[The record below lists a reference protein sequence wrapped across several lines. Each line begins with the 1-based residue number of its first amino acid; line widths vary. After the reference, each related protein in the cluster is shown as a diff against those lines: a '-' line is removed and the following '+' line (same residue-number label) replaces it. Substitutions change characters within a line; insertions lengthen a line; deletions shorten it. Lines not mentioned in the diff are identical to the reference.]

1 MRLKLL
7 CGSAAALVLSAAA
20 AAAETAAMFNRVA
33 TFPVLANL
41 PADRDAGK
49 ETVAEIVAATADGM
63 TLVYTDSEQEAL
75 GLVDISDPKA
85 PKPAGFVPLDGEPT
99 SVAVVGGKAYVAVNT
114 SESFTAP
121 SGRLAVVDLAGRKVE
136 AACDLGGQPDSVA
149 AAKDGA
155 RLAVV
160 LENERDEELNEG
172 KIPQLPSGAL
182 VVLPLKD
189 GAADCAGLKTV
200 ALAGL
205 ADVAGDDAEA
215 EFADVNEA
223 GEAVVSL
230 QENNH
235 LALVDLAA
243 AAVTAD
249 FSAGTVDLDR
259 IDTEKDKVIRLDSA
273 LKAVP
278 REPDAV
284 HWLDADRFVTA
295 NEGDYEGGGRGF
307 TIFRKDGAVAFES
320 GPALEHLAVRI
331 GHYPE
336 KRAGKKG
343 IEVEGLEV
351 ATFGDD
357 RLIFVGA
364 ERAAFVAVYRD
375 TGGAPEFLQALPTG
389 IGPEGLLA
397 IPERNLLVVANE
409 ADLVEDKGARSTL
422 MIYER
427 GEGPAAYPTVVSADK
442 DGLPIA
448 WGALSGLAADAEKPG
463 RLFAVTDSFYGEARI
478 LEIDANRHPAEI
490 VAAATVAADGKPA
503 ENLDLEG
510 VALAAG
516 GGFWLASEG
525 NPEKE
530 KKHLLVKVAAD
541 GTVEEKIELPEAIAA
556 KAARFGLEGVAVTGA
571 GAEETVWLAVQREW
585 GDDPKG
591 FVKLLAYRPASKE
604 WGVVHYPL
612 DTGEKGWVGLSEL
625 TATAESGLLVV
636 ERDNQIGDAAAVK
649 RLYAVSLAG
658 IVPAKPG
665 ETPPVV
671 QKTLVRDL
679 LGDLKAANGY
689 VLDKVEGFAVDA
701 EGQAFL
707 VTDNDGVDDAAGE
720 TQFLRLGP
728 VALPN

>member
-7 CGSAAALVLSAAA
+7 CGTAAALVLSTATAG
-20 AAAETAAMFNRVA
+20 AETAAMFNRIA
-33 TFPVLANL
+33 TFPILANL
-41 PADRDAGK
+41 PADRDQGK
-49 ETVAEIVAATADGM
+49 ETVAEIVAATEDGM

-75 GLVDISDPKA
+75 GLVDIADAKA

-121 SGRLAVVDLAGRKVE
+121 AGHLAVVDLAGKTVE
-136 AACDLGGQPDSVA
+136 ATCDLGGQPDSVA
-149 AAKDGA
+149 ASRDGA
-155 RLAVV
+155 HLAVV
-160 LENERDEELNEG
+160 LENERDEDLNEG
-172 KIPQLPSGAL
+172 KLPQLPSGSL
-182 VVLPLKD
+182 VVLPLAN
-189 GAADCAGLKTV
+189 GVADCAAMKTV

-205 ADVAGDDAEA
+205 ADVAGEDAEA
-215 EFADVNEA
+215 EFVDVNEA
-223 GEAVVSL
+223 GEAVVTL

-235 LALVDLAA
+235 LAIVALAEGT
-243 AAVTAD
+243 VKAD
-249 FSAGTVDLDR
+249 FTAGTVDLER
-259 IDTEKDKVIRLDSA
+259 IDTEKDKVIRLDGS
-273 LKAVP
+273 LTAVP

-284 HWLDADRFVTA
+284 QWLDADRFVTA
-295 NEGDYEGGGRGF
+295 NEGDYDGGSRGF
-307 TIFRKDGAVAFES
+307 SIFGKDGKVLWDSGVAM
-320 GPALEHLAVRI
+320 EHLAVRI

-343 IEVEGLEV
+343 VEVEGLEV
-351 ATFGDD
+351 GSFGDE

-364 ERAAFVAVYRD
+364 ERASFVAVYRD
-375 TGGAPEFLQALPTG
+375 TGGEPEFVQALATG

-397 IPERNLLVVANE
+397 IPERNLFVVANE
-409 ADLVEDKGARSTL
+409 VDLVEDKGARSSL

-427 GEGPAAYPTVVSADK
+427 GEAPAAYPSLVSADQ

-463 RLFAVTDSFYGEARI
+463 RLFAVTDSYYGEARI
-478 LEIDANRHPAEI
+478 LEIDATREPAEI
-490 VAAATVAADGKPA
+490 VAATLVSEGGKPA

-525 NPEKE
+525 NPAKD

-541 GTVEEKIELPEAIAA
+541 GTVAERIELPEAIAA
-556 KAARFGLEGVAVTGA
+556 QAARFGLEGVTVVGEGEA
-571 GAEETVWLAVQREW
+571 ETVWLAVQREW

-591 FVKLLAYRPASKE
+591 LVKLLAYRPAAKE

-612 DTGEKGWVGLSEL
+612 DKGDKGWVGLSEI
-625 TATAESGLLVV
+625 TASDDGRFLLV
-636 ERDNQIGDAAAVK
+636 ERDNQIGDAAAIK
-649 RLYAVSLAG
+649 KLYAVSLQG
-658 IVPAKPG
+658 VTPAKPG

-671 QKTLVRDL
+671 EKTLVRDL
-679 LGDLKAANGY
+679 LDDLKAGKGY

-707 VTDNDGVDDAAGE
+707 VTDNDGVDDSAGE